1 MSLFNRFCTQ
11 SLLFSCLLLSLTAC
25 ANSPLGQAVERS
37 LEADPI
43 LQENPAASPDS
54 ETVSPSPEPI
64 SAAIELPE
72 DFPVELPQYPN
83 AELRDVSPTDEI
95 ISNPDIDRQTR
106 WATADRASEVRQF
119 YQTQLPDGWEITS
132 PTGANPM
139 QAKRDDLQ
147 VTIEILTG
155 EPAASPAANGQGDS
169 GTEFIIAYRRGET
182 ATTSPTPTPAA
193 TTSTPSTPTAATPS
207 APIVASSSPLNFSDL
222 NQAPEELRRYVE
234 DLAQLGVLPLATGNS
249 GAETAFK
256 PNQAITRREYARWLV
271 TTNNRFFSD
280 RPAHKIRLGVT
291 TSQSA
296 FQDVPRTD
304 PDFAVIQGLA
314 EAGIV
319 PSSLAGDATVV
330 TFRPDAPLTR
340 EDLLLWKIPLDTR
353 QVLPNATVDAVK
365 QAWGFQDAS
374 RIDPKALRAVL
385 ADYQNGDLSNIRRAF
400 GFTTLFQ
407 PKKAVTR
414 AEAAATLWYF
424 GAQGDGISA
433 EDVLRPQPAQ

>member
-1 MSLFNRFCTQ
+1 MLPIA
-11 SLLFSCLLLSLTAC
+11 AC
-25 ANSPLGQAVERS
+25 ANSPLGQVVERS
-37 LEADPI
+37 LEADPS
-43 LQENPAASPDS
+43 LQESPD
-54 ETVSPSPEPI
+54 TVPIEGEAVTPSPEPTPV
-64 SAAIELPE
+64 AIELPE

-83 AELRDVSPTDEI
+83 AELRQVSPTDQVL
-95 ISNPDIDRQTR
+95 SNPDIDRQTR
-106 WATADRASEVRQF
+106 WATADSAAEVRQF
-119 YQTQLPDGWEITS
+119 YQTQLPTGWEITS
-132 PTGANPM
+132 PTGSNPI
-139 QAKRDDLQ
+139 QIERGDLQ
-147 VTIEILTG
+147 VTIEIL
-155 EPAASPAANGQGDS
+155 EPSATLSVPNNAAGNNPENS
-169 GTEFIIAYRRGET
+169 GTEFMIAYRRGDT
-182 ATTSPTPTPAA
+182 ATSSPTATPAPTTGAAPTPTTATSPA
-193 TTSTPSTPTAATPS
+193 
-207 APIVASSSPLNFSDL
+207 APIVASSSPLNFNDL

-234 DLAQLGVLPLATGNS
+234 DLAQLGVLPLATGNA
-249 GAETAFK
+249 GAESAFK

-291 TSQSA
+291 TSQPA

-319 PSSLAGDATVV
+319 PSNLAGDATVV

-340 EDLLLWKIPLDTR
+340 EDLLLWKTPLDTR

-365 QAWGFQDAS
+365 QAWGFQDAG

-407 PKKAVTR
+407 PKKAATR
-414 AEAAATLWYF
+414 AEASTTLWYF